1 MSSRDISRS
10 GPHGA
15 ILCRWL
21 GDSEKTS
28 PVGSITWL
36 PRATQGCRSW
46 PTTTTAAPSSDDW
59 ERPSSAAD
67 GLAFRTACSTP
78 TCTWSSG
85 PPARISVPECRL
97 LGPYAQNFN
106 HRHDREGH
114 LFRARFYSRRIQ
126 SESHLVSTLT
136 YVALNPVR
144 AGLVERP
151 EQWLW
156 SSYAATIGRSR
167 SPDFFEPRV
176 ILELVDR
183 DPIRAQLRFELA
195 VVEARRVI
203 ASHPGP
209 DTGPDACTVRSGHPG
224 HDEGG
229 LPTSFVSSPYRRN
242 WCRRPCCGS

>member
-1 MSSRDISRS
+1 MARRLREDIAGGIHHVVAKGNAGVSIVADDHDRSAFVGRLGKTVERS
-10 GPHGA
+10 GWACLSYCLLDTHVHLVVGTPRPNLGA
-15 ILCRWL
+15 
-21 GDSEKTS
+21 GM
-28 PVGSITWL
+28 
-36 PRATQGCRSW
+36 QG
-46 PTTTTAAPSSDDW
+46 
-59 ERPSSAAD
+59 
-67 GLAFRTACSTP
+67 
-78 TCTWSSG
+78 
-85 PPARISVPECRL
+85 L